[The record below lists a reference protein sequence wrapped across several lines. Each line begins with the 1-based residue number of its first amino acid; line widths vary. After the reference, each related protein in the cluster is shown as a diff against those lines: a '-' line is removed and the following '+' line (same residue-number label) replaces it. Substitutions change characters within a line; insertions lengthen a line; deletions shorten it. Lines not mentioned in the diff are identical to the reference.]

1 MTTRRTRDLR
11 RLLEIEAQMRGARVR
26 LEPTG
31 GGHWRAVFS
40 QGANEVFL
48 ITAATASDW
57 RVHRHV
63 RAGARRMLRT
73 LTT

>member
-31 GGHWRAVFS
+31 GGHWRIVKLGHQS
-40 QGANEVFL
+40 SKDG
-48 ITAATASDW
+48 
-57 RVHRHV
+57 
-63 RAGARRMLRT
+63 RT
-73 LTT
+73 VYHNVESTEKA